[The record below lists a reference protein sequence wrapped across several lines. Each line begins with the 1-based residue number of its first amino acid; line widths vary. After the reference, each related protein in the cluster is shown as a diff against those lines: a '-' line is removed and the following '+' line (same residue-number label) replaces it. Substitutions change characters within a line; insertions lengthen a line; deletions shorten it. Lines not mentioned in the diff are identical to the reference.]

1 LRGCENTSSILLS
14 EQIVTQLSN
23 LGKRS
28 LVAVAFAAAMA
39 LVALPGNAQS
49 TPGAPQH
56 HHPSHM
62 HAALHELKEARHE
75 LKEAKHDFG
84 GHREK
89 ALKAVDH
96 AIHQLDLAL
105 EYHKK

>member
-1 LRGCENTSSILLS
+1 MLKLSALGTRALMALALLAG
-14 EQIVTQLSN
+14 L
-23 LGKRS
+23 
-28 LVAVAFAAAMA
+28 A
-39 LVALPGNAQS
+39 LVALPSSAQQT
-49 TPGAPQH
+49 TPTPAPGTGPAKH

-84 GHREK
+84 GHREA

-96 AIHQLDLAL
+96 AIHQIELAL
-105 EYHKK
+105 EYHHAHKKQ